1 MKLQGIKIGLVLTGS
16 HCTVGEVIPAVKDL
30 AAEGAVIFPIFS
42 YTVSETDNRFYQVA
56 ELEEAIKAITTQP
69 IIKTITAAEPI
80 GPQKWFDV
88 VVVAPCTGNTMAKL
102 ANGIVDSPALMAA
115 KAHLRNQRPVVLAI
129 SSNDALG
136 LNARNLGIL
145 LNSKNIYFVPF
156 RQDSPM
162 EKANS
167 LVSEM
172 SLITATIQHA
182 LAGKQIQP
190 LLLGPA

>member
-1 MKLQGIKIGLVLTGS
+1 MKLQGIRIGLVVTGS
-16 HCTVGEVIPAVKDL
+16 HCTVGEVIPAVQEL
-30 AAEGAVIFPIFS
+30 ATEGAVITPIFS
-42 YTVSETDNRFYQVA
+42 YTVTATDNRFYQVA
-56 ELEEAIKAITTQP
+56 ELEAQICAITSEP

-88 VVVAPCTGNTMAKL
+88 VVIAPCTGNTMAKL
-102 ANGIVDSPALMAA
+102 ANGIIDSPALMAT
-115 KAHLRNQRPVVLAI
+115 KAHLRNQRPVVLGI

-145 LNSKNIYFVPF
+145 LNSKQIYFVPF
-156 RQDSPM
+156 RQDSPQ

-167 LVSEM
+167 LVADM
-172 SLITATIQHA
+172 RLLFATVKEA
-182 LAGKQIQP
+182 LQGKQLQP